1 MSDNEL
7 DLAEERLKNFI
18 IEMNQCEKLYG
29 KEFVRNNKTITDDMD
44 KNMRRDLADIFNRH
58 CTKKERK
65 YGRINNITISIPPTY
80 GINEK
85 IIKKEI
91 EKNKITLYT
100 IGDKPLNCEYR
111 YTLRK
116 KAGSWLIDRKE
127 MYDDYDQKW
136 INDIL

>member
-1 MSDNEL
+1 MSDEEL
-7 DLAEERLKNFI
+7 NLAEEHLKNFI
-18 IEMNQCEKLYG
+18 IEMNQLEKDIGEKFIKNNELMTDSIKDNMREKL
-29 KEFVRNNKTITDDMD
+29 I
-44 KNMRRDLADIFNRH
+44 AIFNRY
-58 CTKKERK
+58 CTQKDRK
-65 YGRINNITISIPPTY
+65 HGSINNLSISIPPTY

-85 IIKKEI
+85 VIKKEI

-100 IGDKPLNCEYR
+100 IGDDPLNCEYR